1 MEKPRSFWV
10 EDDEGWTAFSLVPPM
25 PTTEALTLRIRV
37 DDKAGAA
44 EPEYKDSGATPSA
57 EFTPRFGSRG

>member
-25 PTTEALTLRIRV
+25 PTTEALSRLIRE
-37 DDKAGAA
+37 DDAGAA
-44 EPEYKDSGATPSA
+44 EVE
-57 EFTPRFGSRG
+57 